1 MQQVSFIRTCSLL
14 VIMLMM
20 GTMGYGQIDWTKDT
34 VTETAAIA
42 ARFRM
47 NNDLNAAGRKSTQ
60 FISMNVVK
68 LKEVVDA
75 CAAAGISDLK
85 FWLTAIRRE
94 DVAQYA
100 LRHPNLTES
109 QKNDLVGRQILVIKV
124 PRSIFKSPMQQG
136 SGFIHG
142 LSPLMLGLLGSGFI
156 PLDLKDLAAAGDTY
170 LSFGTI
176 CPPPDSCPD

>member
-14 VIMLMM
+14 VLMLIMA
-20 GTMGYGQIDWTKDT
+20 TMSYGQIDWTKDT
-34 VTETAAIA
+34 ITETAAVA
-42 ARFRM
+42 ARYRI

-60 FISMNVVK
+60 FISMNVMK

-75 CAAAGISDLK
+75 CAAAGITDLK

-100 LRHPNLTES
+100 LRHPNMTEP

-156 PLDLKDLAAAGDTY
+156 PLDLKDFAAAGDTY

>member
-1 MQQVSFIRTCSLL
+1 MLFLL
-14 VIMLMM
+14 IMT
-20 GTMGYGQIDWTKDT
+20 GTMGYAQIDWTKDT
-34 VTETAAIA
+34 ITESAAVA

-60 FISMNVVK
+60 FISMNVNK

-75 CAAAGISDLK
+75 CAAAGISDIK

-100 LRHPNLTES
+100 LRHPNMTEP
-109 QKNDLVGRQILVIKV
+109 QKNDLIGRQILVIKV
-124 PRSIFKSPMQQG
+124 PRSIFRSPMQQG

-170 LSFGTI
+170 LSFGSI
-176 CPPPDSCPD
+176 CPPPDICTD